1 MSNFYHLIILFC
13 FFLLLHV
20 NRSSFCLWKGC
31 QIFKMMP
38 FGIGVGDFIV
48 AAQLIDKI
56 IHGLRTAHGAVSQY
70 QELER
75 ELFGFQRALR
85 QIKHLQVS
93 EEHKPALDALKCVA
107 LGSQHVLEEFL
118 AKLEKYNQSLG
129 IGNTL
134 SKAKNLKRKIQW
146 VLPGMEAEVRD
157 LRVIIAAHVGGLN
170 MRQITL
176 GL

>member
-1 MSNFYHLIILFC
+1 MT
-13 FFLLLHV
+13 
-20 NRSSFCLWKGC
+20 
-31 QIFKMMP
+31 P
-38 FGIGVGDFIV
+38 FGFSVGDFFV
-48 AAQLIDKI
+48 AAQLINKI
-56 IHGLRTAHGAVSQY
+56 IHGLRAAHGAVSQY

-75 ELFGFQRALR
+75 ELFGFQRALDE
-85 QIKHLQVS
+85 IEHLQVS
-93 EEHKPALDALKCVA
+93 DAHNPALDALKCVA

-134 SKAKNLKRKIQW
+134 SKTKSLKRKIQW
-146 VLPGMEAEVRD
+146 VLPGMVAEVRD